1 MRSILRRRYVAA
13 ALLVSGVAAVV
24 WLRCGPLPAGLLDQR
39 ESPSVVVVDRH
50 GELLYEARS
59 ASGTRGDALRPG
71 DVPSALRDATIAA
84 EDVRFSRHVGVDPI
98 AIVRAAWRDIRARRI
113 VEGGSTITQ
122 QVAELLLRQQTGT
135 RARGWWTKAREAVI
149 ALRLEHR
156 LTKDEI
162 LARYLSLAPYGN
174 QITGAARASQAYFG
188 RPVASLTVAETA
200 FLAALPQQ
208 PSRFNPWRR
217 PDAARARQR
226 RIIAE
231 MAARR
236 FITAEAAG
244 VATRERIVLEREQG
258 GTLAPHFV
266 QRVLAHTD
274 REAGDR
280 RIETTL
286 DAELQRTVAGI
297 IRANRES
304 LTAHFAH
311 NVAVA
316 VLDNHTGEWLAW
328 EGSGDYNDQAHGGAI
343 DGVTSPRQ
351 PGSALK
357 PFTYAAAFE
366 RGASPGRVLADV
378 PSHFPTAQPGILY
391 EPRNYDGQYRGP
403 LLARYALAGSE
414 NVPAVALA
422 SEVGVPAVARL
433 LRQAGFTTLDNNA
446 AHYGLGLTLGNAE
459 VRLDEMVE
467 AYAMFARGG
476 ISITTTT
483 LTGSEAVRQWGNGAM
498 RPVDSQ
504 RVVSA
509 RTAFF
514 IADIL
519 SDDDARSFV
528 FGRGGSL
535 EFPFPVAAKTGTS
548 QAYRDNWAIGF
559 TRDVTVGVW
568 VGNFD
573 RAPMH
578 SSSGVMGAGPIFH
591 QVMLAAV
598 ERYGASHDERAP
610 VIAPTPDV
618 RRVTLCAMSGLA
630 AGDACPTRVNEW
642 VPVEA
647 RTGRCTWHHASD
659 EGVITVWPEE
669 YRSWAKAQTAPHN
682 DVVRQWGNGAMKT
695 SLQIAN
701 PLGGATYMYD
711 PTLRAEFQVLKLR
724 ARGAAGEVTWEI
736 DGARYGASAVDRALE
751 WPLTRGTHEITA
763 IDASGAR
770 AQTRIT
776 VR

>member
-1 MRSILRRRYVAA
+1 M
-13 ALLVSGVAAVV
+13 
-24 WLRCGPLPAGLLDQR
+24 
-39 ESPSVVVVDRH
+39 
-50 GELLYEARS
+50 
-59 ASGTRGDALRPG
+59 
-71 DVPSALRDATIAA
+71 RDATIAA
-84 EDVRFSRHVGVDPI
+84 EDVRFRRHIGVDPI

-122 QVAELLLRQQTGT
+122 QVAELLLRQQAGT

-188 RPVASLTVAETA
+188 RPLASLTVAETT

-208 PSRFNPWRR
+208 PTRFNPWRR

-231 MAARR
+231 MASRK

-244 VATRERIVLEREQG
+244 VATREHISLEREEG

-266 QRVLAHTD
+266 QRVLANTD
-274 REAGDR
+274 RTAGDR

-286 DAELQRTVAGI
+286 DAELQRTVTGI
-297 IRANRES
+297 IRANRDS

-366 RGASPGRVLADV
+366 RGMYPGRALADV

-422 SEVGVPAVARL
+422 SEVGVPAIARL

-446 AHYGLGLTLGNAE
+446 AYYGLGLTLGNAE
-459 VRLDEMVE
+459 VRLDEMIE

-476 ISITTTT
+476 ISIRTTIGKGAKGQSAT
-483 LTGSEAVRQWGNGAM
+483 GAM
-498 RPVDSQ
+498 KPIDSQ
-504 RVVSA
+504 RIV
-509 RTAFF
+509 
-514 IADIL
+514 
-519 SDDDARSFV
+519 
-528 FGRGGSL
+528 
-535 EFPFPVAAKTGTS
+535 
-548 QAYRDNWAIGF
+548 
-559 TRDVTVGVW
+559 
-568 VGNFD
+568 
-573 RAPMH
+573 
-578 SSSGVMGAGPIFH
+578 
-591 QVMLAAV
+591 
-598 ERYGASHDERAP
+598 
-610 VIAPTPDV
+610 
-618 RRVTLCAMSGLA
+618 
-630 AGDACPTRVNEW
+630 
-642 VPVEA
+642 
-647 RTGRCTWHHASD
+647 
-659 EGVITVWPEE
+659 
-669 YRSWAKAQTAPHN
+669 
-682 DVVRQWGNGAMKT
+682 
-695 SLQIAN
+695 
-701 PLGGATYMYD
+701 
-711 PTLRAEFQVLKLR
+711 
-724 ARGAAGEVTWEI
+724 
-736 DGARYGASAVDRALE
+736 
-751 WPLTRGTHEITA
+751 
-763 IDASGAR
+763 
-770 AQTRIT
+770 
-776 VR
+776 